1 MSDIRFDN
9 RVAII
14 TGAGGGLG
22 RTYALDL
29 AGRGAQVVVNDLGGS
44 TDGSGKS
51 SGMADAVVKEI
62 TEAGGSAV
70 ASHDSVSTPE
80 GGQAII
86 DTAVQ
91 NFGKVD
97 VIINNAGILR
107 DRSIAKLEPEDLD
120 AVIDVNLKG
129 AFNVCQPAFKVMK
142 ENAYGRIVFTASSS
156 GLFGNF
162 GQANYAAAK
171 TGLLGL
177 SNVLS
182 IEGAKYGIKCN
193 VIAPQAV
200 TRLTEDLMGSLAEK
214 LKPECVTPLVTYLS
228 SEACQDTHGIYG
240 VGGGRFARIF
250 IGMTSGYFAGTG
262 AVIEAEE
269 LAANFSRVRD
279 TSDFIIPESI
289 HDEMAEVMK
298 LIG

>member
-1 MSDIRFDN
+1 MNPIRFDN

-29 AGRGAQVVVNDLGGS
+29 AKRGAQVVVNDLGGS
-44 TDGSGKS
+44 TDGSGNS
-51 SGMADAVVKEI
+51 SRMADAVVQEI
-62 TEAGGSAV
+62 RDAGGTAV
-70 ASHDSVSTPE
+70 ASYDSVSTHV
-80 GGQAII
+80 GGQAIV
-86 DTAVQ
+86 DTAVRE
-91 NFGKVD
+91 FGKVD

-107 DRSIAKLEPEDLD
+107 DSSLAKLRPEDLD
-120 AVIDVNLKG
+120 VILDVNLKG

-142 ENAYGRIVFTASSS
+142 ENAYGRVVFTASSS

-162 GQANYAAAK
+162 GQSNYAAAK
-171 TGLLGL
+171 MGLLGL

-182 IEGAKYGIKCN
+182 IEGAKYNIKCN

-200 TRLTEDLMGSLAEK
+200 TRLTEELMGPLAEK

-240 VGGGRFARIF
+240 VGGGRFSRIF

-262 AVIEAEE
+262 ATIEAEE
-269 LAANFSRVRD
+269 LASNFSKVRD
-279 TSDFIIPESI
+279 TADFTIPESI

>member
-1 MSDIRFDN
+1 MSQIRFDN

-29 AGRGAQVVVNDLGGS
+29 AKRGAQVVVNDLGGS
-44 TDGSGKS
+44 TDGSGNS
-51 SGMADAVVKEI
+51 SKMADAVVQEI
-62 TEAGGSAV
+62 RAAGGMAV
-70 ASHDSVSTPE
+70 ASHDSVSTQA
-80 GGQAII
+80 GGRAIV
-86 DTAVQ
+86 DTAIRE
-91 NFGKVD
+91 FGKVD
-97 VIINNAGILR
+97 VVINNAGILR
-107 DRSIAKLEPEDLD
+107 DSSLAKLRPEDLD
-120 AVIDVNLKG
+120 IILDVNLKG

-142 ENAYGRIVFTASSS
+142 ENAYGRVVFTASSS

-162 GQANYAAAK
+162 GQSNYAAAK

-182 IEGAKYGIKCN
+182 IEGAKYNIKCN

-200 TRLTEDLMGSLAEK
+200 TRLTEELMGPLAEK

-262 AVIEAEE
+262 ATIEAEE
-269 LAANFSRVRD
+269 LASNFSKVRD
-279 TSDFIIPESI
+279 TDDFTIPESI